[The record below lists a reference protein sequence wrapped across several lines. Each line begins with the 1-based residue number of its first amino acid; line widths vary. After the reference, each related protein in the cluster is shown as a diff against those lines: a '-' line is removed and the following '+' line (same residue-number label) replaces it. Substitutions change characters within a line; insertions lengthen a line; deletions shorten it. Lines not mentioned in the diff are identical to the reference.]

1 MCFSGL
7 AILISIFNMVMC
19 AQNEFD
25 PIVLEAEMLRR
36 REKIQEEG
44 KLKRR
49 QAVESQIE
57 DFRVSMKK

>member
-1 MCFSGL
+1 M
-7 AILISIFNMVMC
+7 ISIFNMVMC